1 MLDRLK
7 HLGSDR
13 RLWAWLAM
21 ILWGGV
27 LLSAGLIRLD
37 VFGIDEAAARALLL
51 NWSVADQILSTVFV
65 FGLPDLRALLFAPLG
80 IYYSGSIVA
89 AKVFTMLLAY
99 AGVMAWYRW
108 ARRDNDEGALIATG
122 LMLVSPALITQ
133 IDSIGTGPYLM
144 LACGLAVWL
153 EDLYRKAQRPLGG
166 YFFLQLLLLM
176 FAVSLHPAGLAY
188 PLALLWE
195 WYRNPVDPRQQRHAF
210 IGIVVALVLVLI
222 LRMGWHPQA
231 WLLNPLLALG
241 TSLVGPDT
249 TNDTLRWVIGG
260 VLAIALAAI
269 VYAERRRMVTEFA
282 PRLLLLT
289 IVVGLAAADAAWGLL
304 ALACILFL
312 GIPRLIEFN
321 KLFAGRGF
329 MGQRGVVMAA
339 ILVFATLAM
348 QADKGHQVAIAT
360 NQMSPTDQLLLAL
373 AADIEADKADGD
385 ATRDGQD
392 AAQIRIMSQWPGR
405 TMLAVRHPTFPLPR
419 KDYPDGEALLK
430 DIAGI
435 THLVFNPYDPAN
447 RSLGT
452 NLSMLGARTKT
463 LDLQEG
469 GAIIRILPHTG
480 AAPGPVPPGPHGA
493 PAKGAKP

>member
-1 MLDRLK
+1 MLHKLK

-21 ILWGGV
+21 LLWGAI

-108 ARRDNDEGALIATG
+108 ARRDNDAEGALIASG
-122 LMLVSPALITQ
+122 LILISPALITQ
-133 IDSIGTGPYLM
+133 VDAIGVGPYLM

-153 EDLYRKAQRPLGG
+153 DDLYRKAQRPLGG

-176 FAVSLHPAGLAY
+176 FTVSLHPAGLAY

-210 IGIVVALVLVLI
+210 IGIAVALVLVLI

-241 TSLVGPDT
+241 TSLIGPDT
-249 TNDTLRWVIGG
+249 TNETLRWVIGG
-260 VLAIALAAI
+260 LLAGALAAI
-269 VYAERRRMVTEFA
+269 VFAERRRMLTDFA
-282 PRLLLLT
+282 PRLFLLT
-289 IVVGLAAADAAWGLL
+289 AIVGLVAADAAWGLMS
-304 ALACILFL
+304 LACILFL
-312 GIPRLIEFN
+312 GVPHLIGFN

-329 MGQRGVVMAA
+329 MGQRGVVMTA
-339 ILVFATLAM
+339 IFVFATLAM

-360 NQMSPTDQLLLAL
+360 NQMSATDQLLLAL
-373 AADIEADKADGD
+373 ASEIGADTDRGKAAGD
-385 ATRDGQD
+385 ETGTE
-392 AAQIRIMSQWPGR
+392 QIRIMSQWPGR

-447 RSLGT
+447 RSLGK

-469 GAIIRILPHTG
+469 GAIIRIMPQADTGSESNPPG
-480 AAPGPVPPGPHGA
+480 AALK
-493 PAKGAKP
+493 KGATP